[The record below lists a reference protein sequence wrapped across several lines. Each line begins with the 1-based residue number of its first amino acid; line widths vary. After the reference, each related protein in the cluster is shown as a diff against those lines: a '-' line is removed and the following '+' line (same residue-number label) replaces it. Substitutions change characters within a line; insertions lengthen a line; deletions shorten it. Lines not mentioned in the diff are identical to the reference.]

1 MSLLAQWLKSLEP
14 KAQVTAYYRA
24 SYAQL
29 KQKTALDQMH
39 FYVSC
44 RHDGNDNSI
53 ANEGHEEEKRKM
65 IAAKKMKMSTKI
77 AAMVRLSVL
86 MTIMM
91 TGWWGLEMKQLKG
104 LMEASVK

>member
-1 MSLLAQWLKSLEP
+1 
-14 KAQVTAYYRA
+14 
-24 SYAQL
+24 
-29 KQKTALDQMH
+29 MH

-44 RHDGNDNSI
+44 RHDGNDNYI

-91 TGWWGLEMKQLKG
+91 TG
-104 LMEASVK
+104 